1 MTFPDLRLIERSGR
15 PNDALACLPGDC
27 AVPAEFEVPI
37 IPVDVSVLMQSAEAV
52 LRAEPRTALLER
64 LEDPE
69 RLVFVQ
75 RSRLFRFPDTVCIQ
89 GVAHEDGASAII
101 YSRSNYGFWDTG
113 LITVSGIS
121 VRTAAGYGDG
131 WPGCRRRWLLPVPVR
146 YRRPPSSLRA
156 CVRRYRTLSHRYS
169 RRATGGYDP
178 TAQAAPA

>member
-1 MTFPDLRLIERSGR
+1 MTFPDLRLIERSDR

-101 YSRSNYGFWDTG
+101 YSRSNYGFWDIG
-113 LITVSGIS
+113 QNRHRV
-121 VRTAAGYGDG
+121 
-131 WPGCRRRWLLPVPVR
+131 RRWLARL
-146 YRRPPSSLRA
+146 
-156 CVRRYRTLSHRYS
+156 
-169 RRATGGYDP
+169 
-178 TAQAAPA
+178 QAEMAPASAGQVSPSA

>member
-1 MTFPDLRLIERSGR
+1 MTFPDLRFIERSGR

-101 YSRSNYGFWDTG
+101 YSRSNYGFWDIG
-113 LITVSGIS
+113 KNRRRV
-121 VRTAAGYGDG
+121 
-131 WPGCRRRWLLPVPVR
+131 RRWLARL
-146 YRRPPSSLRA
+146 
-156 CVRRYRTLSHRYS
+156 
-169 RRATGGYDP
+169 
-178 TAQAAPA
+178 QAEMAPASSGQVSPSA